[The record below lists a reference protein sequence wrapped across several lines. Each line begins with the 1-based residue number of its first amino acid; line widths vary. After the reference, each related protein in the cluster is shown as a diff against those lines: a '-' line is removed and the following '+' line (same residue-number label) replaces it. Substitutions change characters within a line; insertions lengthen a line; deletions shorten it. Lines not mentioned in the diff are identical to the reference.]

1 MEKSFLCDG
10 ALAQKNSND
19 LFLTKEISWVTII
32 YNIIYRSDLE
42 RRKMPMKEEYIT
54 PEMEIT
60 ELENVDVIA
69 TSDDGFGTVVSM

>member
-1 MEKSFLCDG
+1 
-10 ALAQKNSND
+10 
-19 LFLTKEISWVTII
+19 
-32 YNIIYRSDLE
+32 
-42 RRKMPMKEEYIT
+42 MKEEYIT